1 LLSIWPK
8 SGQIA
13 LLSYL
18 CAALSLRFMPFNAAT
33 RLALLSKAPIA
44 RVTGT
49 LLLAWAAARLCV
61 MLGTPLPWMIGPLVL
76 TAAASMLGGPTASW
90 LPLRNG
96 GQWIIGCALGLYFT
110 PQVVALVASLWW
122 AIALNIVWA
131 LALGLV
137 FGEWLYWLHHRPWSC
152 AAEGCPMAT
161 QPPRGAAQHT
171 KWQAWGSKFHVVG
184 LSRTTTYF
192 AAPIGAAS
200 EMTMMGERHGA
211 QTDLVASAHSLRVL
225 LVTLIIPFGFQW
237 AGLHGLDTTLPAAR
251 EVSVPGLAL
260 LAMLTGGGCWLMIK
274 LKRTNPWFIGALVV
288 ALLLTANGVTLSAIP
303 QGLSNAAQL
312 LIGISL
318 GVRFT
323 RGFVRMAPRWLAS
336 VALATVAMI
345 VLCAGLAWLLA
356 KVTHLHW
363 ATLLLGTSPG
373 GIAEMAITAK
383 VLQLGVPVVTAFHV
397 TRLAAV
403 LLLAEPIFRR
413 FYRDRSAS

>member
-1 LLSIWPK
+1 LC
-8 SGQIA
+8 
-13 LLSYL
+13 YL
-18 CAALSLRFMPFNAAT
+18 PVNLFRAAMPLNAAT
-33 RLALLSKAPIA
+33 RLSLLSKTSIV

-61 MLGTPLPWMIGPLVL
+61 LLGTPLPWMIGPLVL

-90 LPLRNG
+90 IPLRNA

-110 PQVVALVASLWW
+110 PQVVALVAGLWW

-137 FGEWLYWLHHRPWSC
+137 FGEWLYWLHRRRQSLGV
-152 AAEGCPMAT
+152 A
-161 QPPRGAAQHT
+161 RS
-171 KWQAWGSKFHVVG
+171 AWRAKFHVKN

-200 EMTMMGERHGA
+200 EMTLMGERHGA

-237 AGLHGLDTTLPAAR
+237 AGLHGLDNALPAAR
-251 EVSVPGLAL
+251 EVSWPGLAM
-260 LAMLTGGGCWLMIK
+260 LAVLTGGGCWLMHK

-288 ALLLTANGVTLSAIP
+288 ALLLTANGVTLSALP

-323 RGFVRMAPRWLAS
+323 RGFVHMAPRWLAS

-345 VLCAGLAWLLA
+345 GLCAGLAWLLA
-356 KVTHLHW
+356 NVTQLHW

-403 LLLAEPIFRR
+403 LLLAEPMYRWFYQRR
-413 FYRDRSAS
+413 ESRLSSRQPAD